1 MNENMRWFWTHRGRS
16 MIHNV
21 ASTMMIGTTTTISSR
36 MMMMMMIRVCR
47 HHSDIVDFDEIV
59 LTQCQSG

>member
-1 MNENMRWFWTHRGRS
+1 

-36 MMMMMMIRVCR
+36 MMMMMIRVCR